1 MNSSTR
7 GSSREHFRLE
17 RLRNQQPDFRIIV
30 VKDWYAQSLVLHGG
44 ASRVECRA
52 YSGGIGSRRAE
63 SWMQCVLQATYTQ
76 DAQVT
81 YMLVQQLMKKRGHD
95 FVKKKKNQKAYKER
109 F

>member
-1 MNSSTR
+1 M
-7 GSSREHFRLE
+7 
-17 RLRNQQPDFRIIV
+17 
-30 VKDWYAQSLVLHGG
+30 LHGG

-81 YMLVQQLMKKRGHD
+81 YMHAKQLMKKRGHD
-95 FVKKKKNQKAYKER
+95 FVKKKIRKHIKRGFNMRNGEDEMMLSH
-109 F
+109 